1 MMEHALKHLP
11 STLGLAALALF
22 CASDAAAQKLAPGL
36 WEHSVTMKTASGR
49 MEAGMARMQQQLA
62 AMPPEQRKQLEAM
75 MAGQGMGMGAMGG
88 GAGKPM
94 VVKLCLTPEQAARD
108 EMPQSDG
115 QCRQTS
121 QERSG
126 KTLRFKFVC
135 SGERPSSGE
144 GVYTLDSDKA
154 HQGRTVI
161 TTTAAGQPE
170 RMEMEHRARWLGASC
185 GDVKPR
191 GR

>member
-1 MMEHALKHLP
+1 MKPVAL
-11 STLGLAALALF
+11 TTAVALIGILS
-22 CASDAAAQKLAPGL
+22 ASPAAAQKLAPGL

-62 AMPPEQRKQLEAM
+62 AMPPEQRKQMEAM
-75 MAGQGMGMGAMGG
+75 MAAQGMGMGAMGG

-115 QCRQTS
+115 QCKQIS

-126 KTLRFKFVC
+126 KTLRFKFAC
-135 SGERPSSGE
+135 TGERPTTGE
-144 GVYTLDSDKA
+144 GQYTLDSDKA
-154 HQGRTVI
+154 HHGRTVI
-161 TTTAAGQPE
+161 STMAEGKPE
-170 RMEMEHRARWLGASC
+170 RMEMEHGGRWLSADC
-185 GDVKPR
+185 RAIKPR
-191 GR
+191 PSK